1 MVPVA
6 SEPGSFAGRTI
17 LAVFAHPDDESLAC
31 GGTLARLADAGA
43 RIVLLCLSRGERGVT
58 TDPALVSDGDLGRVW
73 VRELHAAARVLGI
86 AEVQVFNHPDGNLR
100 WVDEPALP
108 DEIRAAI
115 DRHKPIA
122 VITFDGDGLYWHVD
136 HIGVHER
143 TSDVVSSLGAA
154 APALYYVTMP
164 RGAMRHVID
173 CAVAKGWASPQAGFW
188 GIVPD
193 AFGLLAE
200 PPTFSLDVRPWV
212 PRKLAALACHQTQVG
227 SSNPFSLI
235 DDSDARQ
242 WLGYEHFRRAPID
255 GFNGP
260 VLEPLSD
267 PVIIT

>member
-1 MVPVA
+1 VAPVA
-6 SEPGSFAGRTI
+6 HEPGSFAGRSV

-43 RIVLLCLSRGERGVT
+43 HIVLLCLSQGERGVT
-58 TDPALVSDGDLGRVW
+58 IDPALVPDGDLGRVR
-73 VRELHAAARVLGI
+73 VRELHAAAHVLGI

-100 WVDEPALP
+100 WADDPAVQN
-108 DEIRAAI
+108 EIRAAI
-115 DRHKPIA
+115 DRHKPAA

-143 TSDVVSSLGAA
+143 TSAVVASFGAA
-154 APALYYVTMP
+154 APALYYATMP
-164 RGAMRHVID
+164 RGAMRQVID

-200 PPTFSLDVRPWV
+200 RPTVGLDVRPWV
-212 PRKLAALACHQTQVG
+212 PRKLAALACHRTQMG
-227 SSNPFSLI
+227 ASNPFSLI
-235 DDSDARQ
+235 DDADARQ
-242 WLGYEHFRRAPID
+242 WLGYEQFRRAPIQ
-255 GFNGP
+255 GIEGP
-260 VLEPLSD
+260 VLEQLSD